1 MQTDLQLSET
11 ELEFRMRKFQQKM
24 NQIYPDWEM
33 AVITSEMNQ
42 YYFTGTIQRGML
54 IIRREGESV
63 LWVRRSYERAI
74 LESRFAH
81 IREMTSFR
89 SAVADYPDLPKT
101 VYLEKN
107 QVTINWY
114 EMFSK
119 YFHFESVIGIDRL
132 LQSVRSLKTDYEIY
146 QQKEA
151 GRRHRILTEERV
163 PCLLKEGIS
172 EVELVGEIFNEAIR
186 LGHHGL
192 SRFSGNNG
200 DMYMGY
206 VAFSESGLYPTSFD
220 GPGGIAGISPAT
232 PYLGSTTR
240 KLKKGDIVLVDFGF
254 GYHGYSTDKTSL
266 YSFGAKPE
274 QIVSDTF
281 SQCAEIMWKTA
292 ELMKPG
298 AVPAKIYET
307 IMADTPDTIKRGLM
321 GYKDRTVKF
330 LGHGIG
336 LHIDEYP
343 VIAIGFDEPLQANM
357 TIALEPKKGIEGY
370 GLIGTE
376 ETFLIETSG
385 SVCITGERSRII
397 EV

>member
-1 MQTDLQLSET
+1 M
-11 ELEFRMRKFQQKM
+11 
-24 NQIYPDWEM
+24 
-33 AVITSEMNQ
+33 
-42 YYFTGTIQRGML
+42 
-54 IIRREGESV
+54 
-63 LWVRRSYERAI
+63 
-74 LESRFAH
+74 
-81 IREMTSFR
+81 
-89 SAVADYPDLPKT
+89 
-101 VYLEKN
+101 
-107 QVTINWY
+107 
-114 EMFSK
+114 
-119 YFHFESVIGIDRL
+119 
-132 LQSVRSLKTDYEIY
+132 
-146 QQKEA
+146 
-151 GRRHRILTEERV
+151 
-163 PCLLKEGIS
+163 
-172 EVELVGEIFNEAIR
+172 
-186 LGHHGL
+186 
-192 SRFSGNNG
+192 
-200 DMYMGY
+200 
-206 VAFSESGLYPTSFD
+206 
-220 GPGGIAGISPAT
+220 
-232 PYLGSTTR
+232 
-240 KLKKGDIVLVDFGF
+240 
-254 GYHGYSTDKTSL
+254 

-343 VIAIGFDEPLQANM
+343 IIAIGFDEPLQANM